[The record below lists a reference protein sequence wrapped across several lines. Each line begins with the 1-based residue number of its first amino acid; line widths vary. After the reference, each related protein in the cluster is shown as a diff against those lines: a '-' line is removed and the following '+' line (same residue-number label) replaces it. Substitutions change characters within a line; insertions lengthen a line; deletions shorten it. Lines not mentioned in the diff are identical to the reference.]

1 MRVVEVHGVRFYV
14 TPFGK
19 FPSVTSILSLVP
31 KPALEE
37 WKRRMGKDAKRIAAE
52 AAVIGTVCH
61 YRILNRYSIR
71 QLEPPTVHLPWK
83 DSLEWLEELNYR
95 AELAE
100 QMWEEAVKDA
110 DLTPLYVEHT
120 LVSREHRFAG
130 TFDLLAKIKDFNVLI
145 DLKTSKEL
153 WDTYKLQLGA
163 YYILCK
169 ENGINV
175 DLGMLVGLHP
185 FERDNPT
192 LKAYSVLL
200 SKSELKAKGKEFL
213 KLVEEFYRSKLSQC
227 ASL

>member
-1 MRVVEVHGVRFYV
+1 MKVTEIKGIRFYE

-31 KPALEE
+31 KPALEV
-37 WKRRMGKDAKRIAAE
+37 WRQRVKNADKIAAE

-61 YRILNRYSIR
+61 YRILNRYAIR
-71 QLEPPTVHLPWK
+71 QLEPPSVHLPWR

-100 QMWEEAVKDA
+100 QMWQELVKDT

-120 LVSREHRFAG
+120 LVSREYRFAG
-130 TFDLLAKIKDFNVLI
+130 TFDLLARINGSNVLI

-153 WDTYKLQLGA
+153 WETYRLQLGA
-163 YYILCK
+163 YYVLCR

-185 FERDNPT
+185 FERNNPQ

-200 SKSELKAKGKEFL
+200 SKSELVAKGKEFL
-213 KLVEEFYRSKLSQC
+213 KLVEEFYRSKLSLC
-227 ASL
+227 ASP